1 MILFILGIMAYIPI
15 MRFIESKDK
24 SYACGKKTDILPVIL
39 SIIGFIVFT
48 MMGRQSGAIGSLS
61 DAWFSMDVSRYVTGL
76 ILGISTAF
84 LCCTAIC
91 DNRTTQIFD
100 VLYIPPTIICL
111 GYGLYVRR
119 SDMPGCL
126 SDYIGI
132 AIFIL
137 FQFLILSRCYGMSD
151 VFAYSSLACIGTVIY
166 ATEWTMVFCMFTS
179 FCAFVITQAARKN
192 IRKNLKLKEEK
203 ALIPFIVGSY
213 WPTLALCK
221 FLSRAFSFTF

>member
-1 MILFILGIMAYIPI
+1 MVLFIPGIMTYIPI
-15 MRFIESKDK
+15 MWFIESKDK
-24 SYACGKKTDILPVIL
+24 SYAYRKKTDILPVIL

-48 MMGRQSGAIGSLS
+48 TIGTQSGAVGSLS
-61 DAWFSMDVSRYVTGL
+61 DTWFSMDVSRYVTGL

-84 LCCTAIC
+84 LCCAAIC

-100 VLYIPPTIICL
+100 ILYIPPTIICL
-111 GYGLYVRR
+111 GYGLYIRR

-126 SDYIGI
+126 GDYIGI

-179 FCAFVITQAARKN
+179 FCSFVITQAARKN
-192 IRKNLKLKEEK
+192 IGKNLKLKEEK

-213 WPTLALCK
+213 WPILALCK

>member
-1 MILFILGIMAYIPI
+1 MILFIPGIMTYIPI

-24 SYACGKKTDILPVIL
+24 SYICRKKTDILPVIL

-48 MMGRQSGAIGSLS
+48 MMGAQSGDVDSLS
-61 DAWFSMDVSRYVTGL
+61 GIWFSTDVSRYITGL

-84 LCCTAIC
+84 LCCAAIC

-100 VLYIPPTIICL
+100 ILYIPPTIICL
-111 GYGLYVRR
+111 GYGLYIRR

-126 SDYIGI
+126 GDYIGI

-179 FCAFVITQAARKN
+179 FCSFVITQAARKN
-192 IRKNLKLKEEK
+192 IGKNLKLKEEK

-213 WPTLALCK
+213 WPILALCK